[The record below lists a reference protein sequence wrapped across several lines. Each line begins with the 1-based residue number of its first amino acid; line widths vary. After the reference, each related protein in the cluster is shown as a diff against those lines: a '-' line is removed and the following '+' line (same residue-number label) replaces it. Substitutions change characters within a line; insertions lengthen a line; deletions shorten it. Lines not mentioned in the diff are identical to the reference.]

1 MLIRSRPESSRHA
14 VAIAV
19 TLTIMLAGSM
29 VVSAHDPGLSA
40 LEIRIAHGRA
50 IATWS
55 AALTD
60 VSAAVGTRGRRSAQS
75 AAELVGR
82 SVHVTLDDRPVAYS
96 VDSAEEDGNGI
107 RVQLSFSVGSG
118 SRLGVR
124 SDMPG
129 LAPAGHRQLVT
140 VQSGDRVMASRLL
153 DRESAGLSVDL
164 DRAASG
170 GQAFILFTGLGVHHI
185 LSGLDHL
192 LFLGGLLLA
201 ARGVRELVVALSA
214 FTAAHSLTIAGAAL
228 GWVHVTPALVEPLIA
243 LSIVYLGVEM
253 LAGTPSRFALRRPG
267 PPSRFALRRPRP
279 GRGIRWVVV
288 CAFGLVHGLGFAE
301 ALVDAGVGSTAAQ
314 MLVSLLSFNL
324 GVELGQLLV
333 VTAALPLMWTLRSRP
348 LWRAR
353 VVPAC
358 SAVIAVAGGY
368 WFVERVGAIW

>member
-1 MLIRSRPESSRHA
+1 
-14 VAIAV
+14 
-19 TLTIMLAGSM
+19 MLAAGT

-40 LEIRIAHGRA
+40 LEIQIVDGRA

-60 VSAAVGTRGRRSAQS
+60 LSAVVGTSEPPSAPS
-75 AAELVGR
+75 TAELVGR
-82 SVHVTLDDRPVAYS
+82 SVHVTLDDRAVAFT
-96 VDSAEEDGNGI
+96 VDRAEEDGNGI
-107 RVQLSFSVGSG
+107 RVRLSFSVGGG
-118 SRLGVR
+118 SRLVVR
-124 SDMPG
+124 SDMPR

-140 VQSGDRVMASRLL
+140 VQSGGRVIASRLL
-153 DRESAGLSVDL
+153 DRGSGELSVDL

-170 GQAFILFTGLGVHHI
+170 GQAFLPFTGLGVHHI

-243 LSIVYLGVEM
+243 LSIVYLGAEM
-253 LAGTPSRFALRRPG
+253 LV
-267 PPSRFALRRPRP
+267 RP
-279 GRGIRWVVV
+279 GRGVRWIVV

-301 ALVDAGVGSTAAQ
+301 ALVDAGMGSTAGQ

-333 VTAALPLMWTLRSRP
+333 VATVLPMMWTLRSRP
-348 LWRAR
+348 FWRA
-353 VVPAC
+353 
-358 SAVIAVAGGY
+358 
-368 WFVERVGAIW
+368 